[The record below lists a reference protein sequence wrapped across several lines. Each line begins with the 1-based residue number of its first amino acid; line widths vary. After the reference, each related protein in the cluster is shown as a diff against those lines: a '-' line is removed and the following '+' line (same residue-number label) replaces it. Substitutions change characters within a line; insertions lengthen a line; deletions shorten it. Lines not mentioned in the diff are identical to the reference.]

1 MRFLYHGSNGQW
13 LDLSSGPSDI
23 SEQELEERREQFVA
37 LVRILLTM
45 ENLVVLCGLGTTIYI
60 KENES
65 NPHPAP
71 TMESLWASVEEGYPG
86 LEKIIE
92 AVGYQ
97 SPTDGNNI
105 ELLLSRCHL
114 AQMLNPDETVQ
125 DFIEFAE
132 HTIAEQCRFV
142 KPDTD
147 LHLHEAF
154 LRKVARRSTRLP
166 RLRIFTTNYDLCFE
180 EAAARTGFT
189 LIDGFSRY
197 SPQQFDANYFRY
209 DLVTRDG
216 LEFEFVQNVAQLY
229 KLHGSVDW
237 QRYGNRV
244 LRVMEPKRPLLI
256 YPRFTKFEASY
267 EPPFLELMSSFQSTL
282 RSRNVGLLI
291 VGFGFNDP
299 HIAQPVL
306 SAIHTNVS
314 LRAMIVAPE
323 VENTTNPVLQSV
335 RDLIQQGDPRL
346 TMAAMRFE
354 DLVPLIPDLVPQ
366 TELEMHD
373 TRAKR
378 TD

>member
-1 MRFLYHGSNGQW
+1 
-13 LDLSSGPSDI
+13 
-23 SEQELEERREQFVA
+23 RR
-37 LVRILLTM
+37 
-45 ENLVVLCGLGTTIYI
+45 VLFR
-60 KENES
+60 S
-65 NPHPAP
+65 
-71 TMESLWASVEEGYPG
+71 
-86 LEKIIE
+86 
-92 AVGYQ
+92 
-97 SPTDGNNI
+97 I

-147 LHLHEAF
+147 LHLYEAF

-237 QRYGNRV
+237 QRYG
-244 LRVMEPKRPLLI
+244 
-256 YPRFTKFEASY
+256 
-267 EPPFLELMSSFQSTL
+267 
-282 RSRNVGLLI
+282 
-291 VGFGFNDP
+291 
-299 HIAQPVL
+299 
-306 SAIHTNVS
+306 
-314 LRAMIVAPE
+314 
-323 VENTTNPVLQSV
+323 
-335 RDLIQQGDPRL
+335 
-346 TMAAMRFE
+346 
-354 DLVPLIPDLVPQ
+354 
-366 TELEMHD
+366 
-373 TRAKR
+373 
-378 TD
+378 